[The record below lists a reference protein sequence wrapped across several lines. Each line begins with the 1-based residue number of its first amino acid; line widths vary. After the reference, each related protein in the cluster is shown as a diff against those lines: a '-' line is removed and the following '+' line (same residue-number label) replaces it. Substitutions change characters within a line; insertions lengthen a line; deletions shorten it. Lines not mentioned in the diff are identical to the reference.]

1 MNIKMWGAG
10 FIMACLLSLTGTVQA
25 ANEYYDF
32 TISGGWF
39 DCCGNPYGM
48 SNSPTLD
55 GSLSVNNVTDTLT
68 SFSLTTGSEVW
79 TLANVTS
86 SSLSFSN
93 GVLTGFNPIN
103 FSDSTTGGS
112 GYIYSNNTFG
122 VSDGSFYNACNNCVS
137 FALSRNIAPVPEPST
152 YAMLLAGLGLIGF
165 ILYRRKDDSSDMP
178 MAA

>member
-48 SNSPTLD
+48 SNSPTLN
-55 GSLSVNNVTDTLT
+55 GSLSVNNVSDTLT

-79 TLANVTS
+79 TLANVTGI
-86 SSLSFSN
+86 SLSFSN
-93 GVLTGFNPIN
+93 GVLTGFILMNL
-103 FSDSTTGGS
+103 SDSTTGGY
-112 GYIYSNNTFG
+112 GFIYSNNTATIG
-122 VSDGSFYNACNNCVS
+122 GPGGWNACNGCVS
-137 FALSRNIAPVPEPST
+137 FAPGQNIAPVPEPST